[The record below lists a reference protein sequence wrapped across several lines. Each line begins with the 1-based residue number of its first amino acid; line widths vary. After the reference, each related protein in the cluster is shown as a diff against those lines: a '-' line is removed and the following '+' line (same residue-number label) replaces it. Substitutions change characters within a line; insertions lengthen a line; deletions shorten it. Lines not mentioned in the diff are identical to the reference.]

1 MITILSLA
9 VSLSVLWVWFFRS
22 NSVMKDFERFEIE
35 TVTMIWVGFC
45 KTSLS
50 TLMFLGVLFLL
61 PKVII
66 VSTCLMSLFMI
77 VAQYYHYIYKSSII
91 KRIPS
96 LLLLVACLIII
107 YLSI

>member
-61 PKVII
+61 PKVVI
-66 VSTCLMSLFMI
+66 VSTGLMSLFMI